1 MNLRNRWAGYWFLAP
16 YLLLFTVFTL
26 GPLLFGLGLS
36 FTEYDL
42 AHNEPARFAGVAN
55 YNEAINSDFFWRSL
69 WATVKFVL
77 LSVPITIPLA
87 LLLAVAIDSARG
99 GRQAIYRIGVFAPT
113 VVTIS
118 VVGLMWRWFYDR
130 EFGLFNALLGPVLRR
145 STDVGVWLHS
155 LQFADASPNKFQSV
169 CNFVVRHIGDA
180 FIINT
185 PVGFLDTPNSAM
197 TSIVVMTIWWT
208 IGGPVLVLL
217 AGLKQIPSHYYE
229 AAAIDGA
236 TGWRAFW
243 SITLPAMR
251 PALLFTLVINIIGA
265 FQVFGQPYMVTNGGP
280 VLSTRVAMMY
290 IYETAFA
297 NYRLGYGA
305 AMSWLLFLVI
315 AVFAI
320 LQFRLMRDD
329 GGDQTVKVAGAQKRP
344 TR

>member
-1 MNLRNRWAGYWFLAP
+1 MNLRRRWAGYWFLAP
-16 YLLLFTVFTL
+16 YLVLFTAFTL
-26 GPLLFGLGLS
+26 GPLLFGFGLS
-36 FTEYDL
+36 FFDYDL
-42 AHNEPARFAGVAN
+42 AHAEPAKFVGAAN
-55 YNEAINSDFFWRSL
+55 YNEALSSTFFGKAL

-87 LLLAVAIDSARG
+87 LLLAVAIDAAKG
-99 GRQAIYRIGVFAPT
+99 ARQAIYRIGIFAPT
-113 VVTIS
+113 VITIS

-130 EFGLFNALLGPVLRR
+130 DFGLANALLAPFAPLLAAIGVDFPV
-145 STDVGVWLHS
+145 
-155 LQFADASPNKFQSV
+155 K
-169 CNFVVRHIGDA
+169 
-180 FIINT
+180 
-185 PVGFLDTPNSAM
+185 FLDYPNGAM
-197 TSIVVMTIWWT
+197 ASIVVMTIWWT

-217 AGLKQIPSHYYE
+217 AGLKQIPTTFYE

-243 SITLPAMR
+243 NITLPSMR
-251 PALLFTLVINIIGA
+251 PALVFTLVINVIGA

-280 VLSTRVAMMY
+280 TLSTRVAMMY

-305 AMSWLLFLVI
+305 AMSWLLFVVI

-320 LQFRLMRDD
+320 IQFRLMRDD
-329 GGDQTVKVAGAQKRP
+329 ADDQAVRVGGAVKRP